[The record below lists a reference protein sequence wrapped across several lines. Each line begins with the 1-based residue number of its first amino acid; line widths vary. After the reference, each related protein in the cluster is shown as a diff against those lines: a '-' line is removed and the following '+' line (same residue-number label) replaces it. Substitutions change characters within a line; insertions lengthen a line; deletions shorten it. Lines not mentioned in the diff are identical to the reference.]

1 MHCHS
6 ATWRTENGKTVW
18 LRLPKTPGRGP
29 GAAQAADACL
39 QYRTAD
45 RCSVSRSFLAW
56 RSGVRT
62 PAPRPAASAAGVA
75 FPTDA
80 AARPAVA
87 SRLPARPRRRGPG
100 GEAQA
105 VRRGSKSGQPERF
118 GPASTRPLPTLM
130 RKTGCLHR
138 TPAGPATCAMPR
150 TAIRVISDSDNL
162 PDPRRKKPG
171 PMFDPSGQPSISDVT
186 CHGGRLSYHGD
197 SVIFGR
203 SAFLT
208 NFTFELTIFY
218 ALGVS
223 VCMIHFAFCAVRV
236 LVRTGRFVRGGC
248 AFAPVWRLRWSIPSC

>member
-1 MHCHS
+1 VSSSGAVVTDQVGGCGGSGRWAGQRAGQWPAPGRCPADRRLFDRRFVRQMVMHCHS

-105 VRRGSKSGQPERF
+105 VRRGSKPGQPERF

-186 CHGGRLSYHGD
+186 CHGGRLSYHGT
-197 SVIFGR
+197 R
-203 SAFLT
+203 
-208 NFTFELTIFY
+208 
-218 ALGVS
+218 
-223 VCMIHFAFCAVRV
+223 
-236 LVRTGRFVRGGC
+236 
-248 AFAPVWRLRWSIPSC
+248 